1 MKKRFGIFCVI
12 GCMLLSAC
20 SSKSRSDSAMAPEA
34 GYDMKQSMASN
45 GMSYGG
51 ELYDGEL
58 AGGAETPYN
67 KESAVSAVTEEK
79 LIRTVSLRLQTKE
92 FDEVLSY
99 LEERLLLLGGY
110 IENSRI
116 EGNSLEYT
124 GYRSA
129 VLTVRIPKADAD
141 EFIRGVGEKAVIVS
155 KSENVENVTLQYTDS
170 ESRLKALRIEQ
181 ERFLELLQK
190 AEDIETI
197 LVLENHLTDLRY
209 QIEKYES
216 QLRFWDNRVDYTSI
230 SITLSEV
237 KRITPVEEKP
247 TLFTRMKQG
256 FEQTCYEIAEGAGNF
271 LVWFVSN
278 VLYLAIWGVFL
289 FAAGKIV
296 FHILKKRKKKALM
309 QYGNHAQPE
318 KEPENGEKDGRVD
331 SEK

>member
-1 MKKRFGIFCVI
+1 MKKRVGIFCVI

-20 SSKSRSDSAMAPEA
+20 GSKSRSETAMAPGA
-34 GYDMKQSMASN
+34 GYDNKQSIASN

-51 ELYDGEL
+51 EFYDGEL
-58 AGGAETPYN
+58 AGGAEAPSGT
-67 KESAVSAVTEEK
+67 ESAVSAVTEEK

-116 EGNSLEYT
+116 DGNSLEYT
-124 GYRSA
+124 GGYRSA

-181 ERFLELLQK
+181 ERFLELLSK

-197 LVLENHLTDLRY
+197 LALENHLTDLRY

-256 FEQTCYEIAEGAGNF
+256 FEQTCYEIAEGAGDF

-289 FAAGKIV
+289 FTAGRIV
-296 FHILKKRKKKALM
+296 FYILKKRKKKALM
-309 QYGNHAQPE
+309 QCRENAQ
-318 KEPENGEKDGRVD
+318 PENGEKDGRVD